1 MYMEKHIVTP
11 QLQSMQSY
19 NPSVNES
26 TASETFAMVNQYYQY
41 SKTRLIRTRIQ
52 QILGY
57 SEVLGFFL
65 SPW

>member
-1 MYMEKHIVTP
+1 
-11 QLQSMQSY
+11 MQSY

-26 TASETFAMVNQYYQY
+26 TASETFAIVNQYYQY
-41 SKTRLIRTRIQ
+41 SKTRWIRTRIQ

-57 SEVLGFFL
+57 SEVLGGFL